1 MEIIST
7 NLIYLD
13 KNNNKYSIPDINLP
27 IAWKLKS
34 LELKFNEYNDDSE
47 DTIKIKEQLALI
59 NKLIVIRANAILSKK
74 EITINKFKE
83 HKMSVKNILNFT
95 LDSDEKK
102 NCVAEKIANLLTNYS
117 LVISPKTPIYSV
129 ENILLM
135 NRKNL
140 ASILENGIQ
149 ALERVLIFNS
159 CVERSY
165 FPNGKLLYDVNNN
178 KINFLSRNDILRL
191 QRCIYKAL
199 NSSISVE
206 DNLNDIT
213 YSTVRLKII
222 LKNKDLKGDFILN
235 KVEDI
240 FEKEVIAQTI
250 DIINKISFNDIE
262 LDENYQ
268 ENIFKITFD
277 NDLTLERLNN
287 IYQYI
292 TFDDY
297 FSVSLDLIN
306 SPEYFV
312 NKLEEIDTIQEWSPE
327 KKQNAKNAI
336 DSLMARTMSMLD
348 EKKLL
353 LLDQFK
359 NNIIKRQSSN
369 NNLIVNE
376 FINKTITL
384 DTPFY
389 LIKKITFENIA
400 VDLSVKEENFF

>member
-1 MEIIST
+1 
-7 NLIYLD
+7 
-13 KNNNKYSIPDINLP
+13 
-27 IAWKLKS
+27 
-34 LELKFNEYNDDSE
+34 
-47 DTIKIKEQLALI
+47 
-59 NKLIVIRANAILSKK
+59 
-74 EITINKFKE
+74 
-83 HKMSVKNILNFT
+83 
-95 LDSDEKK
+95 
-102 NCVAEKIANLLTNYS
+102 
-117 LVISPKTPIYSV
+117 
-129 ENILLM
+129 
-135 NRKNL
+135 
-140 ASILENGIQ
+140 

-312 NKLEEIDTIQEWSPE
+312 NILEE
-327 KKQNAKNAI
+327 
-336 DSLMARTMSMLD
+336 
-348 EKKLL
+348 
-353 LLDQFK
+353 
-359 NNIIKRQSSN
+359 
-369 NNLIVNE
+369 
-376 FINKTITL
+376 
-384 DTPFY
+384 
-389 LIKKITFENIA
+389 
-400 VDLSVKEENFF
+400 